1 MKYQKIPDNIQ
12 LTVKTLKENLSVC
25 TVKHKITNL
34 STWFLFEQSDYQ
46 YVLKR
51 AIQTVSQGHTRT
63 LLLHGVGFKA
73 DIIQVN
79 HENVLSLRI
88 GKKLP
93 CNSTIP
99 DNVHIFIKDNAVH
112 AWAPN
117 ISIIDNL
124 FFKILKNKA
133 IKKGTITI
141 AN

>member
-1 MKYQKIPDNIQ
+1 
-12 LTVKTLKENLSVC
+12 
-25 TVKHKITNL
+25 
-34 STWFLFEQSDYQ
+34 
-46 YVLKR
+46 LKR

-73 DIIQVN
+73 DII

-112 AWAPN
+112 
-117 ISIIDNL
+117 
-124 FFKILKNKA
+124 
-133 IKKGTITI
+133 T
-141 AN
+141 